1 MMVIDQSSAA
11 DANGALQ
18 KLKRKE
24 QVGPSTS
31 IWAACLTSKFSDSC
45 LCSFLSSLKVSSYH
59 CMVYAT
65 VFKTHQQILMP
76 VGL

>member
-1 MMVIDQSSAA
+1 MQMMVIDQSSAA

-45 LCSFLSSLKVSSYH
+45 LCSFLSSL
-59 CMVYAT
+59 
-65 VFKTHQQILMP
+65 
-76 VGL
+76 

>member
-24 QVGPSTS
+24 QVGPSLIVAS
-31 IWAACLTSKFSDSC
+31 VVHF
-45 LCSFLSSLKVSSYH
+45 FH
-59 CMVYAT
+59 
-65 VFKTHQQILMP
+65 P
-76 VGL
+76 

>member
-31 IWAACLTSKFSDSC
+31 IWAACLTLEFSDSC
-45 LCSFLSSLKVSSYH
+45 LC
-59 CMVYAT
+59 C
-65 VFKTHQQILMP
+65 
-76 VGL
+76 